1 MAWKR
6 VCSTGDVAP
15 DRLGAFV
22 VDGITVIVANLGDGA
37 FSVFP
42 PACPHMEEPLV
53 QSGMCAGSV
62 LTCSK
67 HLWQWDMRT
76 GEAAAPAEN
85 DRVLLRYDSKVEDGA
100 VLARVET
107 ELLYDYEDEDDEDD
121 DFEW

>member
-15 DRLGAFV
+15 QALAAFEI
-22 VDGITVIVANLGDGA
+22 DGIEIVVANLGDAG

-42 PACPHMEEPLV
+42 PACPHMEEPLA
-53 QSGMCAGSV
+53 QSGMCAGNK

-67 HLWQWDMRT
+67 HLWQWNMLT
-76 GEAAAPAEN
+76 GEPEGPGEN
-85 DRVLLRYDSKVEDGA
+85 ERSLLRYEAKVEGDA
-100 VLARVET
+100 VLAQIDG
-107 ELLYDYEDEDDEDD
+107 ELVYEREEEDGDD